1 MNHNNAEILYA
12 SYLADKAE
20 KEWLFAE
27 SKYRK
32 LHDMAVDMY
41 NGMTTD
47 TIHRKNNKLYDVII

>member
-1 MNHNNAEILYA
+1 MNNNAEKLYA
-12 SYLADKAE
+12 SWLADKAE

-41 NGMTTD
+41 DGGEWHDYRHD
-47 TIHRKNNKLYDVII
+47 TQEEQ